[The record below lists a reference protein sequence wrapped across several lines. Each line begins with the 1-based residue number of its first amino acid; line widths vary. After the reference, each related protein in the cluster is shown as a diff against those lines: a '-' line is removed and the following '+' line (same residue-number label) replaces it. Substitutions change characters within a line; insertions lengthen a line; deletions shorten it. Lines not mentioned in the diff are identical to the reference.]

1 MPPGAAQNSSLP
13 VVRAVQS
20 RLYEPSNDGL
30 ATPPYYHS
38 RVSPHRAQPAQRA
51 TTTTMDERACCP
63 ILIKFMRREPGVHR
77 VTETGGLSI
86 CIKIRYRVS
95 AGRAL

>member
-38 RVSPHRAQPAQRA
+38 REPAQGTA
-51 TTTTMDERACCP
+51 SPTTTTMDERACCP
-63 ILIKFMRREPGVHR
+63 ILKFMRGGNRGC
-77 VTETGGLSI
+77 TG
-86 CIKIRYRVS
+86 
-95 AGRAL
+95 